1 MKYMRRVFHQAS
13 TKVNK
18 VYIARHGESIWNHD
32 SKFTGWTD
40 IPLTENGRVEA
51 KVISHTLLHHQIQP
65 SVLFSSVLERAIN
78 TSNIIKN
85 HMEKETSKILPMHTS
100 WRLNEK
106 HYGTLEGIPRQYIRD
121 EYGDKF
127 TQMMRNNFYMKPPV
141 LPHLPIQTDYPI
153 YENCYYESVK
163 NGESK
168 ENVLE
173 RLLPYFENDVL
184 YMLKKD
190 NIPLIITHKH
200 CARVLM
206 KHLLSMTD
214 EDFEDYTIPSNH
226 ILELE
231 FDDSRKLKKSNFI
244 QYVQPPCSGS

>member
-1 MKYMRRVFHQAS
+1 MRRVFHQVSSKA
-13 TKVNK
+13 NK

-40 IPLTENGRVEA
+40 IPLTKHGREEA
-51 KVISHTLLHHQIQP
+51 KIISQTLLDHQIQP
-65 SVLFSSVLERAIN
+65 NVLFSSVLERAIN
-78 TSNIIKN
+78 TSNIIKV
-85 HMEKETSKILPMHTS
+85 HMEKETQQHLPMHTS

-106 HYGTLEGIPRQYIRD
+106 HYGTLEGIPRQYIRH

-141 LPHLPIQTDYPI
+141 LPHLPVQNDYPI

-206 KHLLSMTD
+206 KHLLSMSD
-214 EDFEDYTIPSNH
+214 EDFEDYGIPSNH

-231 FDDSRKLKKSNFI
+231 FDDVRKLKNYNLI
-244 QYVQPPCSGS
+244 QYIQPSVNNS